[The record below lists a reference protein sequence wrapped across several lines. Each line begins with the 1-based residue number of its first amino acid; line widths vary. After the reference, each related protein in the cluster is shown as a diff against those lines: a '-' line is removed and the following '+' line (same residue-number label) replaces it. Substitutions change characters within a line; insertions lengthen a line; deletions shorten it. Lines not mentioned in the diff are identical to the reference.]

1 MFGEFIFPD
10 DEGTIPTWESLSWLQ
25 KNFMVWFNKERLRTI
40 ITFPVNYLQL
50 NLVINYEKPL

>member
-40 ITFPVNYLQL
+40 ITFPV
-50 NLVINYEKPL
+50 KFAA